1 MRYFLSFLFLA
12 LVLTVN
18 AQHELTYY
26 ETQDG
31 DKHLLGSFDRAELM
45 KDSFKLW
52 YNMVYENYELK
63 EELLSKVDKFYDDEV
78 EVKIY
83 LGTWCGD
90 SKREVTR
97 FLKLVDHSNIVI
109 ENITLVGLDG
119 RNENR
124 KQGPNGEEKGLH
136 IHRVPTFLFYKNGE
150 EIGRIVESPTTSI
163 EADVAQI
170 YAGLAPRPNYRV
182 ANYLLQE
189 FDSQNITEL
198 DTLVTKNA
206 RYFRRIAK
214 NERELNT
221 LGYVL
226 LAAERYDEAILAF
239 KLNTLMYPE
248 SANTYDSLGEAY
260 LKVEN
265 RELAIN
271 NYIKSLQLDENNE
284 NAVLMMQEIL
294 NTNDSD

>member
-1 MRYFLSFLFLA
+1 MQYFLSFLFLT
-12 LVLTVN
+12 LGITVN
-18 AQHELTYY
+18 AQNELTYY
-26 ETQDG
+26 QTEEGKT
-31 DKHLLGSFDRAELM
+31 HLLGNFDRTELE
-45 KDSFKLW
+45 KDSFQLW

-63 EELLSKVDKFYDDEV
+63 EELLPKVNAFYDDKV

-97 FLKLVDHSNIVI
+97 FLKLVDHTDIAM
-109 ENITLVGLDG
+109 ENVSLIGLDG
-119 RNENR
+119 RSENR
-124 KQGPNGEEKGLH
+124 KQGPNGEEKGMR
-136 IHRVPTFLFYKNGE
+136 IHRVPTFIFYKAGE

-170 YAGLAPRPNYRV
+170 YAGIAPRSNYRV
-182 ANYLLQE
+182 ANYLLQQFE
-189 FDSQNITEL
+189 NQSIMEL
-198 DTLVTKNA
+198 DTLIAKNA

-214 NERELNT
+214 NEGELNT

-226 LAAERYDEAILAF
+226 MAAEKYDEAILAF

-260 LKVEN
+260 LKTGNSEMAVS
-265 RELAIN
+265 

-284 NAVLMMQEIL
+284 NAVIMMQEIL
-294 NTNDSD
+294 SDKHGD